1 MKRWYWLLVL
11 MMSVLLSVALI
22 GCPTDEDEDDDEDD
36 GGDDWTPPPADDDD
50 DDTTDDDD
58 DDTTDDDDD
67 TTDDDDDSV
76 GSDPEISNASWAPDP
91 AEYDAVEDHWIS
103 VTTFY
108 VCDVD
113 DDLSGGNIYFLQAG
127 TNDSAWTVPFF
138 SWDDYIAGGTLGDVT
153 DCAAPAEAGIG
164 TIFGEGPTAPGPG
177 TTCIDIEV
185 SDGQANFSNKLTNLC
200 VDVPGPK

>member
-22 GCPTDEDEDDDEDD
+22 GCPTDEEDDDDEDD
-36 GGDDWTPPPADDDD
+36 GGDDWTPAPDDD

-58 DDTTDDDDD
+58 DD
-67 TTDDDDDSV
+67 DSV
-76 GSDPEISNASWAPDP
+76 GDAPEISNASWAPDP

-108 VCDVD
+108 VCDIN